1 MFCKTTMVV
10 RTDSFLIFTHF
21 PPSPASLFAKTW
33 RVNKI
38 FDNPNCRRIKVTVKD
53 VILPCVVMFIL
64 NTIVLAVWT
73 AISPLRWTRID
84 RGTVD
89 AYGRSTNSYGTCHA
103 ETKTWAP
110 YLSIILA
117 LNLSMVVLANIQA
130 YRARK
135 ITTEYAESRFIGII
149 MVSILQAC
157 CIGLPL
163 VAIVSDQP
171 VANFILRSG
180 LIFVVCMSM
189 LLLMFVPKMRY
200 LKKWKAD
207 KKKKKK
213 LKMEKATARKRA
225 MERAVALG
233 YAKSQALRAAGI
245 ANAANANGTDDTAA
259 TTGFTLSIQE
269 SESRRVSDLGM
280 DNCMGTKDEATK
292 KSPMKPALK
301 SAAVSRRWKAAAAAV
316 SAANSL
322 SSLKNSTRSATD
334 DHGKEVGDGGS
345 QASLNID
352 DELAIMDA
360 AEGIPRTAG
369 GDSFEEVPYDDD
381 DDDDDDMS
389 LSTASSLEVD
399 DGCMRIITHR
409 KVCTSKLPVHHR
421 FQLSH
426 PLSTISS

>member
-1 MFCKTTMVV
+1 M
-10 RTDSFLIFTHF
+10 
-21 PPSPASLFAKTW
+21 
-33 RVNKI
+33 
-38 FDNPNCRRIKVTVKD
+38 TVKD

-103 ETKTWAP
+103 ETKEWAP

-117 LNLSMVVLANIQA
+117 LNFSMVVLANIQA

-189 LLLMFVPKMRY
+189 LLLMFVPKIRY
-200 LKKWKAD
+200 LKKWKVD
-207 KKKKKK
+207 KKKKEK

-245 ANAANANGTDDTAA
+245 ANAANANGTDATAA
-259 TTGFTLSIQE
+259 TAAFTLSIEE
-269 SESRRVSDLGM
+269 SESRRISDLGT
-280 DNCMGTKDEATK
+280 DNDMGTKDEAAMK
-292 KSPMKPALK
+292 PPMKPALK
-301 SAAVSRRWKAAAAAV
+301 SAAVSRRWRAAAAAV
-316 SAANSL
+316 STVNSL
-322 SSLKNSTRSATD
+322 SSLKKNDNSAASAE
-334 DHGKEVGDGGS
+334 DHRKEVGDGGS

-352 DELAIMDA
+352 EELAIMDA
-360 AEGIPRTAG
+360 VEGIPRTAG
-369 GDSFEEVPYDDD
+369 GDSFEEVHFDDD
-381 DDDDDDMS
+381 DDDEDDDMS
-389 LSTASSLEVD
+389 LSTVSSVEGD

-409 KVCTSKLPVHHR
+409 KVGTSKLLAHQR
-421 FQLSH
+421 IQLSP
-426 PLSTISS
+426 PLSTIFS